1 MTFDV
6 ALMYLVKMQE
16 DYQIFYDEVWQ
27 DPESFGICAESLKV
41 AIDTMRKYQEIKE
54 IMSADLEHIHPL
66 DRDKYIVAS
75 IKEVLKNG
83 KNN

>member
-41 AIDTMRKYQEIKE
+41 AIDTMRKYQKIQK
-54 IMSADLEHIHPL
+54 IINVDLEHIHPL
-66 DRDKYIVAS
+66 DRDKYIIAS
-75 IKEVLKNG
+75 IKEVLKND
-83 KNN
+83 KS